1 MPLRWQE
8 NHVCLAPSGNVQ
20 TAVELNFF
28 LATTWICRLANQY
41 EWRERPSLVSPTEKA
56 ADHDTGF
63 YNCSVT
69 QSRAA
74 VFLCVCHT
82 TYCGGSSHHRRSLT
96 QPDLKKHSE
105 RSSNDNKKKCRL
117 LSPSRLCELC
127 DCLTNVLRL
136 PRRPQTSVDGEA
148 IRAFWRDG
156 VFRNTKSQMLHRLQ
170 RGLHQMLPPRDE
182 KEALWV
188 IKACISS
195 FFFFFFFRGCVFR
208 DFYVRKLQSR
218 DEQGKHRKTRQ

>member
-1 MPLRWQE
+1 MPCTKWKCANCSRTEFLFSH
-8 NHVCLAPSGNVQ
+8 NMNMQ
-20 TAVELNFF
+20 TGETV
-28 LATTWICRLANQY
+28 RVK
-41 EWRERPSLVSPTEKA
+41 REAQCCFPTEKA

-69 QSRAA
+69 QSRL
-74 VFLCVCHT
+74 FFCVCHT

-96 QPDLKKHSE
+96 QPDLKSTHSAAATTKKE
-105 RSSNDNKKKCRL
+105 KKKCRL
-117 LSPSRLCELC
+117 LSPSRLCEHC

-148 IRAFWRDG
+148 IKAFWRDG
-156 VFRNTKSQMLHRLQ
+156 VFRNTKSQMLHQLQ

-195 FFFFFFFRGCVFR
+195 SFFSEDVFSGT
-208 DFYVRKLQSR
+208 FM
-218 DEQGKHRKTRQ
+218 

>member
-1 MPLRWQE
+1 MLRY
-8 NHVCLAPSGNVQ
+8 
-20 TAVELNFF
+20 T
-28 LATTWICRLANQY
+28 I
-41 EWRERPSLVSPTEKA
+41 
-56 ADHDTGF
+56 
-63 YNCSVT
+63 
-69 QSRAA
+69 AA
-74 VFLCVCHT
+74 VFLCV
-82 TYCGGSSHHRRSLT
+82 SHNILWRQQSPPTLFNSARS
-96 QPDLKKHSE
+96 KKHSTKKK
-105 RSSNDNKKKCRL
+105 KKKCRL
-117 LSPSRLCELC
+117 LSPSRLCEHC

-136 PRRPQTSVDGEA
+136 PRHPQTSVDGEA

-170 RGLHQMLPPRDE
+170 PGLHQMLPPRDE

-195 FFFFFFFRGCVFR
+195 PFFSQRCVFR

>member
-1 MPLRWQE
+1 MLMPLRCQE

-28 LATTWICRLANQY
+28 LATTWICRLAKQY
-41 EWRERPSLVSPTEKA
+41 EWSERPNVVSPTEKA

-69 QSRAA
+69 QSRL
-74 VFLCVCHT
+74 FFCVCHT

-96 QPDLKKHSE
+96 QPDLKSTRQKKK
-105 RSSNDNKKKCRL
+105 KKKCRL
-117 LSPSRLCELC
+117 LSPSRLCEHC

-136 PRRPQTSVDGEA
+136 PRHPQTSVDGEA

-170 RGLHQMLPPRDE
+170 PGLHQMLPPRDE

-195 FFFFFFFRGCVFR
+195 PFFSRRCVFR